1 MPEKPLKTASG
12 GVSGVL
18 LDVVVLRTDKAA
30 PAPSRGVRIFF
41 MVSPLD
47 GLENQKKRPAK
58 GAVIGGGWLT
68 VMESYRYLGFLRE
81 FARITRHDA
90 AKASCATKHANAIE
104 KKSK

>member
-1 MPEKPLKTASG
+1 VVPEKTLKAASG

-47 GLENQKKRPAK
+47 GLEKQ
-58 GAVIGGGWLT
+58 
-68 VMESYRYLGFLRE
+68 
-81 FARITRHDA
+81 
-90 AKASCATKHANAIE
+90 
-104 KKSK
+104 

>member
-1 MPEKPLKTASG
+1 VVPEKTLKAPSG

-47 GLENQKKRPAK
+47 GLENQKNGPRK
-58 GAVIGGGWLT
+58 GPFSSVD
-68 VMESYRYLGFLRE
+68 S
-81 FARITRHDA
+81 
-90 AKASCATKHANAIE
+90 
-104 KKSK
+104 